1 MGESYDP
8 AWVKAGS
15 GPLPEN
21 FDVVVH
27 CLPESS
33 LAYKAT
39 RRLPRMR
46 EMKRR
51 AASYAAFTR
60 RLPERGE

>member
-33 LAYKAT
+33 LAA
-39 RRLPRMR
+39 
-46 EMKRR
+46 
-51 AASYAAFTR
+51 
-60 RLPERGE
+60 